1 MTIQSVGRAIQ
12 ILFSF
17 TVEEPLLGVS
27 ELSAKLGI
35 NQSTVHHLIQSLMAE
50 GLIEQDAF
58 SRRYYLG
65 LRTIELGGTMLRSR
79 NLSVEIQPFLHH
91 VADQLEETT
100 YLGMLVGGGLLNMEQ
115 VCGPHLIQHVGW
127 QGRRTPFY
135 CTSAGKVLA
144 ASLASDELE
153 YLLHTQELTGF
164 TQRTIS
170 TREELLEELACVRDQ
185 GYALNIGELD
195 NHHHAVAVPIKWRG
209 GDQVVA
215 ALGVVGPAFR
225 FSEARCLEAVP
236 FLTSV
241 AQEISSRLS
250 STIFAPQ
257 AIQRD
262 LQPDRLKA

>member
-1 MTIQSVGRAIQ
+1 
-12 ILFSF
+12 
-17 TVEEPLLGVS
+17 
-27 ELSAKLGI
+27 
-35 NQSTVHHLIQSLMAE
+35 
-50 GLIEQDAF
+50 
-58 SRRYYLG
+58 
-65 LRTIELGGTMLRSR
+65 MLRSR

-91 VADQLEETT
+91 VADRLEETT
-100 YLGMLVGGGLLNMEQ
+100 YLGMLVDGGLLNMEQ

-144 ASLASDELE
+144 ASLSSEELD
-153 YLLHTQELTGF
+153 YLFRTQDLTAF
-164 TQRTIS
+164 TQQTI
-170 TREELLEELACVRDQ
+170 TQREKLLEELALVREQ

-195 NHHHAVAVPIKWRG
+195 NHHHAVAVPIHWRG
-209 GDQVVA
+209 GDLVVA

-225 FSEARCLEAVP
+225 FTEALCLEAVP

-257 AIQRD
+257 VIQKMTP
-262 LQPDRLKA
+262 PDKLKMP